1 MAYTASAMAG
11 AAALDGLIEGFLPGD
26 PKFALVPVVFVLVL
40 FAFLLAVGP
49 RLSRRGL
56 ALVGPFGVA
65 LIAYALAT
73 SPGPGDGAILY
84 ALPVLWTTIFFGRR
98 GAVAIVACVGVG
110 EAIALLLLPAADA
123 YPGRW
128 VDVMVSTAAIAVVA
142 HVLENRSQVLLERLR
157 SEARTDPLT
166 GLLNR
171 RGFDEY
177 ATRELARAGRDGR
190 PIALA
195 TFDIDHFKQ
204 INDEHGHVVG
214 DRALVYIAHLL
225 AVHSRAIDI
234 TARLGGEE
242 FAVLMPGSDR
252 AGAEAFA
259 ERVRHALAAHDC
271 LSLPDM
277 RVSAGVTATAV
288 PIEVEMMLER
298 VDSALYAAKRGG
310 RDRTV
315 AFDGHE
321 MSVPV

>member
-26 PKFALVPVVFVLVL
+26 PKFAVVPVAFVLVL
-40 FAFLLAVGP
+40 FVFLLAVGP

-110 EAIALLLLPAADA
+110 EAVALLLLPAASA

-128 VDVMVSTAAIAVVA
+128 VDVMVSTSAIAVVA

-171 RGFDEY
+171 RGFDEH
-177 ATRELARAGRDGR
+177 AARELARAGRDGR

-214 DRALVYIAHLL
+214 DRALVHIAHLL
-225 AVHSRAIDI
+225 ASPFARNRRHRPARWRGVRRAH
-234 TARLGGEE
+234 ARQRPRG
-242 FAVLMPGSDR
+242 
-252 AGAEAFA
+252 
-259 ERVRHALAAHDC
+259 
-271 LSLPDM
+271 
-277 RVSAGVTATAV
+277 
-288 PIEVEMMLER
+288 
-298 VDSALYAAKRGG
+298 RGG
-310 RDRTV
+310 VRRARPPRPRDPRLLRACPTCGS
-315 AFDGHE
+315 APA
-321 MSVPV
+321 SPPPRCRSRSR